1 MAGRARSSLAIAVL
15 VAVAGCGGE
24 PSSTACN
31 GRDALCARHYD
42 AVAYPGTHDAY
53 SDVDENFGAPDQTHT
68 MTRQLE
74 DGVRV
79 LHLEIYAY
87 DDDAYLCHSVCQIGS
102 KLLVD
107 GLTEI
112 RKFVDAHPREVVTL
126 LMESNN
132 VTTDAVAAALE
143 KSHLSSR
150 LHAQVMGEPWPTLGE
165 LLDKGDRVVAFL
177 ADLTHT
183 GGGSHAT
190 LLDRFGWTWETPWDN
205 ETPADFTRC
214 NADRGVMSNDLYVVD
229 TYLEDQII
237 PTADHAA
244 LVNDNPFLLERLG
257 HCQAV
262 SGRLPNFVMVNYY
275 EVGDLFADVDALN
288 GFGELPDG
296 DADAFAPTWLLDA
309 GGPSDDGSSAD

>member
-1 MAGRARSSLAIAVL
+1 M
-15 VAVAGCGGE
+15 

-31 GRDALCARHYD
+31 GRDALCARAYD

-53 SDVDENFGAPDQTHT
+53 SDADENFGAPDQTHT
-68 MTRQLE
+68 LTRQLE

-87 DDDAYLCHSVCQIGS
+87 DDDVYLCHAVCAIGS

-107 GLTEI
+107 GFTEI
-112 RKFVDAHPREVVTL
+112 RKFVDAHPRDVVTL
-126 LMESNN
+126 LMESND
-132 VTTDAVAAALE
+132 VTTDAIAAALD
-143 KSHLSSR
+143 KSR
-150 LHAQVMGEPWPTLGE
+150 LARRLHVQAKGVPWPTLGE

-177 ADLTHT
+177 SDQTGT
-183 GGGSHAT
+183 GGSSFPT

-205 ETPADFTRC
+205 EKPADFTRC
-214 NADRGVMSNDLYVVD
+214 NADRGTMGNDLYVVD

-244 LVNDNPFLLERLG
+244 LVNLNPFLIERLT
-257 HCQAV
+257 HCQAAT
-262 SGRLPNFVMVNYY
+262 GRLPNFVMVNYY

-288 GFGELPDG
+288 GFGDLPDG
-296 DADAFAPTWLLDA
+296 DADAFAPSWLDGGSAQDA
-309 GGPSDDGSSAD
+309 AVD